1 MVPKSQRPADL
12 AREHG
17 LSAQAVRNYESLGVL
32 PAAERTASGYRVY
45 TPGHAAALRAYLAL
59 IPAFGHGPA
68 RDIMRAIVA
77 GDLDTALR
85 TVDEGHTL
93 LLRDRET
100 LDQVEIA
107 IAILGEIKPEKRI
120 NLQIGELAH
129 RLQVTPATLRTWE
142 RAGILTPRRDR
153 AGQRVYDEDD
163 IRDAQL
169 AHLLRRGGYRLEH
182 IATVTAQ
189 VRAAGGAGLLAASL
203 ADWRE
208 RLTARGRAMLT
219 AAARLDDYL
228 SRPPLV
234 PSPRRP

>member
-1 MVPKSQRPADL
+1 VPKSQRPADL

-59 IPAFGHGPA
+59 IPAYGHGPA
-68 RDIMRAIVA
+68 RTIMRAIVR
-77 GDLDTALR
+77 GDTEAALR
-85 TVDEGHTL
+85 AVDEGHTL
-93 LLRDRET
+93 LSRDRET

-107 IAILGEIKPEKRI
+107 IAVLGEMRPQKRMS
-120 NLQIGELAH
+120 LQIGELAY
-129 RLQVTPATLRTWE
+129 RLGVSPATLRTWE
-142 RAGILTPRRDR
+142 RAGILVPRRDR
-153 AGQRVYDEDD
+153 SDQRVYDEDD

-169 AHLLRRGGYRLEH
+169 AHLLRRGGYRLDH
-182 IATVTAQ
+182 IAGVAAQ
-189 VRAAGGAGLLAASL
+189 VRAAGGAELLGDSITR
-203 ADWRE
+203 WRE

-228 SRPPLV
+228 SRPPQE

>member
-1 MVPKSQRPADL
+1 MSKSQRPVDL

-17 LSAQAVRNYESLGVL
+17 LSAQAVRNYEAEGVL
-32 PAAERTASGYRVY
+32 PASERTASGYRVY
-45 TPGHAAALRAYLAL
+45 TPAHAAALRAFLAL
-59 IPAFGHGPA
+59 IPAYGHGPA
-68 RDIMRAIVA
+68 RTIMRAVVR
-77 GDLDTALR
+77 GDVEAALR
-85 TVDEGHTL
+85 AVDDGHAL

-107 IAILGEIKPEKRI
+107 AAVLGGVTPGKRLT
-120 NLQIGELAH
+120 LQIGELAY
-129 RLQVTPATLRTWE
+129 RLDVTPATLRTWE

-153 AGQRVYDEDD
+153 AGQRVFAEDD

-182 IATVTAQ
+182 IATVVAQ
-189 VRAAGGAGLLAASL
+189 VRTAGGAGLLDDSL
-203 ADWRE
+203 TRWRE

-219 AAARLDDYL
+219 AAARLDEYL